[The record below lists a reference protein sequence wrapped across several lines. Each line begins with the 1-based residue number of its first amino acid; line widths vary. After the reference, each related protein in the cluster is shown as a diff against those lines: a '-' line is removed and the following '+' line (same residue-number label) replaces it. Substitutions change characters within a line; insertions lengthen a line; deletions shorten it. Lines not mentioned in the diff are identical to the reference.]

1 MRLKE
6 IVIDRK
12 KLLLEQIESE
22 LAIDAQQLFD
32 RLQELSNNF
41 RTPFRYLDLDL
52 DIEQVSDL
60 LNTMYSAC
68 VRSPNLTETRAM
80 IAYMSNYLQQ

>member
-12 KLLLEQIESE
+12 KLFLEQIESE

-41 RTPFRYLDLDL
+41 RTPFRYLDL

>member
-12 KLLLEQIESE
+12 KLFLEQIESE

-41 RTPFRYLDLDL
+41 RTPFRYLDLDT
-52 DIEQVSDL
+52 EQVSDL

>member
-41 RTPFRYLDLDL
+41 RTPFRYLDLD
-52 DIEQVSDL
+52 IEQVSDL

>member
-12 KLLLEQIESE
+12 KLFLEQIESE

-41 RTPFRYLDLDL
+41 RTPFRYLDLD
-52 DIEQVSDL
+52 IEQVSDL
-60 LNTMYSAC
+60 LNTMYSAY

>member
-6 IVIDRK
+6 IVVDRK
-12 KLLLEQIESE
+12 KLFLEQIESE

-41 RTPFRYLDLDL
+41 RTPVRYLDL

-68 VRSPNLTETRAM
+68 TRSPNLTETRAM
-80 IAYMSNYLQQ
+80 IAHMSNYLQH

>member
-12 KLLLEQIESE
+12 KLFLEQIESE

-41 RTPFRYLDLDL
+41 RTPFRYLDLD
-52 DIEQVSDL
+52 IEQVSDL

-80 IAYMSNYLQQ
+80 IAHMSNYLQQ

>member
-12 KLLLEQIESE
+12 KLFLEQIESE

-41 RTPFRYLDLDL
+41 RTPFRYLDLD
-52 DIEQVSDL
+52 IEQVSDL

-80 IAYMSNYLQQ
+80 IAHMSNYLQH